1 MAKHTNDLINESS
14 PYLLQHAHNPVNWR
28 PWNDETL
35 ELAKKENKPLLISI
49 GYSSCHWCHV
59 MEHESFEDEQVAK
72 IMNDDF
78 ICVKVDREE
87 HPDVDHLYMDAV
99 QLVSG
104 HGGWPLN
111 CFALPDSRPFYGGTY
126 FPKEHWINVLKKVA
140 SEFGQNHEQLEEF
153 ATKLTQGV
161 KAAGMVEMNPAEPLF
176 HKESIEA
183 MVQRWRAKFDPVWG
197 GEKQAPKFPMP
208 INYQF
213 FLHYAELASDNEL
226 KKHVHNTL
234 SKMAQGGIYDQI
246 GGGFARYSVDETWK
260 VPHFEKML
268 YDNGQLLSLFSKA
281 WLSFQNPDFKKVI
294 YQTVDFL
301 EREMFDTKSG
311 AFYSALD
318 ADSEGEEGKYYIWT
332 EVELK
337 KLLSADEFEFA
348 KSYYNI
354 NERGHWEDGNFIL
367 LRSGSDQ
374 DFANEHSIT
383 LKDVQQK
390 EKDLNEKLLAERE
403 KREKPGLDD
412 KSLTSWNAMTTAGLV
427 DAYTAFDEKH
437 FLDLALKNSEFLI
450 HQLNDDGSLWHS
462 YKNGKS
468 RIIGYLEDYAFTIE
482 AFIKLHEATFEENW
496 LHLAKKLTQYAM
508 SNFQNKETGMFYV
521 NDSKENNLVVQ
532 KMETQDN
539 VIPAGNSTMAHNL
552 YKLGKLLDNGIYRT
566 TAETM
571 LNNVQNEVVKYGG
584 AYSNWAL
591 LMTQFIFPFNE
602 IAITGERSH
611 ELRKEITQHFLPNC
625 IITGGDEKSDL
636 PLLRDRLVEGKS
648 FIYVCRDFT
657 CKLPVEKVEEALEQ
671 IG

>member
-72 IMNDDF
+72 IMNDNF

-126 FPKEHWINVLKKVA
+126 FPKEHWINVLNKVA
-140 SEFGQNHEQLEEF
+140 SEFGQNREQLEEF

-208 INYQF
+208 IKYQF
-213 FLHYAELASDNEL
+213 FLHYAELAKDNEL

-234 SKMAQGGIYDQI
+234 NKMAQGGIYDQV

-337 KLLSADEFEFA
+337 KLLSPDELEFA

-383 LKDVQQK
+383 LT
-390 EKDLNEKLLAERE
+390 
-403 KREKPGLDD
+403 
-412 KSLTSWNAMTTAGLV
+412 KS
-427 DAYTAFDEKH
+427 Y
-437 FLDLALKNSEFLI
+437 
-450 HQLNDDGSLWHS
+450 
-462 YKNGKS
+462 
-468 RIIGYLEDYAFTIE
+468 
-482 AFIKLHEATFEENW
+482 
-496 LHLAKKLTQYAM
+496 
-508 SNFQNKETGMFYV
+508 
-521 NDSKENNLVVQ
+521 
-532 KMETQDN
+532 
-539 VIPAGNSTMAHNL
+539 
-552 YKLGKLLDNGIYRT
+552 
-566 TAETM
+566 
-571 LNNVQNEVVKYGG
+571 
-584 AYSNWAL
+584 
-591 LMTQFIFPFNE
+591 
-602 IAITGERSH
+602 
-611 ELRKEITQHFLPNC
+611 
-625 IITGGDEKSDL
+625 
-636 PLLRDRLVEGKS
+636 
-648 FIYVCRDFT
+648 
-657 CKLPVEKVEEALEQ
+657 
-671 IG
+671 